1 MLLAAGD
8 LVLDVLVR
16 PHGPVE
22 RGTDTPGTVSVAGGG
37 SASNVACWVAF
48 LGGVARFV
56 GAVGDDPAGAW
67 LLEDLRRRGVDAR
80 VEVRPEEQTGAVAV
94 WIEGEERTM
103 VTCQGANRTL
113 PAFLLAQET
122 WEGVVHFH
130 FTGYALVTDRQQVQA
145 AKALARQRGCTVSL
159 DPAAHPLVLEAVG
172 LEGFRSACEEV
183 DVLLPNRA
191 EALALSGAQ
200 TLEEA
205 AEALASL
212 VPVVCIKDGAQ
223 GCLVATRRGL
233 LRVPT
238 EPATVV
244 DPTGAGDAFAA
255 GFLLRWTQGA
265 RVEEAARAGNQ
276 AGSEAIRHLGARPP
290 LPGVPGRVS

>member
-1 MLLAAGD
+1 VLLAAGD
-8 LVLDVLVR
+8 LVLDVLIR
-16 PHGPVE
+16 PHGPLR

-37 SASNVACWVAF
+37 SASNVACWVVF

-80 VEVRPEEQTGAVAV
+80 VEVRAEQPTGVVAV
-94 WIEGEERTM
+94 WIEGDERTM

-130 FTGYALVTDRQQVQA
+130 FTGYALVTDRWRVLG
-145 AKALARQRGCTVSL
+145 AKELARTRGCTVSL
-159 DPAAHPLVLEAVG
+159 DPAAYALVLEVVG
-172 LEGFRSACEEV
+172 HDGFRSACEGV
-183 DVLLPNRA
+183 DVLLPNRV
-191 EALALSGAQ
+191 EALALSGAT

-212 VPVVCIKDGAQ
+212 VPVVCIKDGSR
-223 GCLVATRRGL
+223 GCIVATRRGL
-233 LRVPT
+233 LRVPP
-238 EPATVV
+238 EPTTVV

-255 GFLLRWTQGA
+255 GFLLRWIQGA
-265 RVEEAARAGNQ
+265 DLEDAARAGNR
-276 AGSEAIRHLGARPP
+276 AGSEAVGKFGARPP
-290 LPGVPGRVS
+290 LSPARRRVP